1 MASDNSTGSFGGE
14 QMGRFNTPEFEE
26 DSTEVINKPIMS
38 AQQAFEVFTRLKRD
52 NQARANRNKLISD
65 QYNGSNPF
73 EQRKLDQNEQGWRAN
88 FSTLV
93 LATFVD
99 RVTPRLTDAVHGMK
113 YLTASELPDSFLE
126 ATNKTQ
132 KFRERTTEQIRS
144 WNGWIDYVEQIACE
158 NVLYGYTG
166 AVQMDEYEWRP
177 KTFRQEDMLFDEQA
191 PQLSDKLPVFCI
203 QANYYIH
210 EMVEIIEDA
219 DTAEEAG
226 YNVDNIKQAIEK
238 AAPPYES
245 ITYSPRQLSDMV
257 REGNLYYSFHKSSKM
272 IETAH
277 IFVKCYDG
285 TVDHWF
291 VNRNGSKKSEA
302 NRPKAKSNKPEPEFD
317 KSGDEPRPSEN
328 DPYELAYFEAVC
340 ESMADAITLFSFQA
354 GNNRL
359 FGSKGIGRLLYNISL
374 ATEKARMSF
383 IDAMYISGLL
393 VGQAEESIIG
403 RLQPHVRSP
412 FMIVPEGFQLLMQ
425 QFRVDINNWLGLDQK
440 LTNTA
445 EIIAGA
451 FLPDQQQISN
461 NGQMI
466 QTATKESIDAVKE
479 EEVHSG
485 IMNRWWC
492 QFSKGTSGIQRRIYS
507 KTNLRAALKQRKAK
521 LKSADSGKTM
531 IAKDLYKAMMEVD
544 SDTDKQFT
552 AAPDMGQADEASVQT
567 IMDLMDD
574 GLSVQEIIVLAHEP
588 ATEFTAAAGAQD
600 DLMFLQFYQLAKGN
614 PNFDASKLD
623 EMAANRMIGFKQ
635 TKELYVPQPA
645 QTSDIE
651 ATRAQQM
658 EWTTMLGGI
667 GVQVSQRDPHM
678 QHFQAIVPAVA
689 DHLKIASQMPPVQIP
704 KDLLGACKLGATHA
718 EAHIQAMMQA
728 GANKRQL
735 KPQILQMK
743 DLEKMLNELVQKV
756 QQAEQMAAQ
765 MAMLAQQT
773 GGVAGMP
780 GGPGGPPGPGPGGA
794 PGGATPPGPMGLP
807 MGNNAAGHP
816 AFGPPGGGGPPGGPP
831 RLPPPGGPPGGNGGP
846 PPGLGQAAMAG
857 AQTGGGQ

>member
-1 MASDNSTGSFGGE
+1 MASDSISASFGGE
-14 QMGRFNTPEFEE
+14 QLGRFNSPEFEE
-26 DSTEVINKPIMS
+26 DGTQVVNKPITS
-38 AQQAFEVFTRLKRD
+38 AQQAFEVFTRLMRD
-52 NQARANRNKLISD
+52 NQARANRNKLLTD
-65 QYNGSNPF
+65 AYNGSNPF
-73 EQRKLDQNEQGWRAN
+73 DQKKLDAAEQGWRAN

-113 YLTASELPDSFLE
+113 YLTASELPDSFVN

-132 KFRERTTEQIRS
+132 FFRERTTEQIRS
-144 WNGWIDYVEQIACE
+144 WNGWIDHVEQIATE

-191 PQLSDKLPVFCI
+191 PQLSDKLPVFVI
-203 QANYYIH
+203 KANYYIH
-210 EMVEIIEDA
+210 ECCAIIEDA
-219 DTAEEAG
+219 DTAAEAG
-226 YNVDNIKQAIEK
+226 YNVDNIKSAIER
-238 AAPPYES
+238 AAPPYDS
-245 ITYSPRQLSDMV
+245 FIYNPRQLSDMV

-277 IFVKCYDG
+277 VFVKCYDN
-285 TVDHWF
+285 TVDHWW
-291 VNRNGSKKSEA
+291 VNRNGSK
-302 NRPKAKSNKPEPEFD
+302 RSNSSDRARKRKPKPEPEFD
-317 KSGDEPRPSEN
+317 QTGDEPRPMED
-328 DPYELAYFEAVC
+328 DPYELAYFESIC

-440 LTNTA
+440 MTNTA

-479 EEVHSG
+479 EEVKQG
-485 IMNRWWC
+485 MMNRWWV
-492 QFSKGTSGIQRRIYS
+492 QFTKGISSMQRRIYS

-521 LKSADSGKTM
+521 LKAADTGKSM
-531 IAKDLYKAMMEVD
+531 IAKDLYKAMMEID
-544 SDTDKQFT
+544 SDTDKQFV
-552 AAPDMGQADEASVQT
+552 AAPDLGQADEASVDT
-567 IMDLMDD
+567 ILALMDD
-574 GLSVQEIIVLAHEP
+574 GLSVQEIIILAHEP

-600 DLMFLQFYQLAKGN
+600 DMMFLQFYQLARQN
-614 PNFDASKLD
+614 PNFDQSKLD
-623 EMAANRMIGFKQ
+623 EMAANRMIGFKT
-635 TKELYVPQPA
+635 TKEIYVPQPS

-651 ATRAQQM
+651 AQRAQQL

-678 QHFQAIVPAVA
+678 QHFQTVIPAVA
-689 DHLKIASQMPPVQIP
+689 DHLKIASQMPPVQVP
-704 KDLLGACKLGATHA
+704 KDLLQACKLGATHA
-718 EAHIQAMMQA
+718 EAHIQAMMQG

-735 KPQILQMK
+735 KPQILQLK
-743 DLEKMLNELVQKV
+743 DLEKMLNELVQKI
-756 QQAEQMAAQ
+756 QQAEMQQAQ
-765 MAMLAQQT
+765 MQMLAQQT
-773 GGVAGMP
+773 GGMAGMP
-780 GGPGGPPGPGPGGA
+780 GGPGGPPGGPGGSPGGPGPG
-794 PGGATPPGPMGLP
+794 PSGLP
-807 MGNNAAGHP
+807 LGNSAAGHP
-816 AFGPPGGGGPPGGPP
+816 ALGGPPGLNG
-831 RLPPPGGPPGGNGGP
+831 GGP
-846 PPGLGQAAMAG
+846 PPGLAMAG
-857 AQTGGGQ
+857 AQTGGNGQ

>member
-1 MASDNSTGSFGGE
+1 VASDSISASFGGE
-14 QMGRFNTPEFEE
+14 QLGRFNSPKFEE
-26 DSTEVINKPIMS
+26 DSTEVINKPITS
-38 AQQAFEVFTRLKRD
+38 AQQAYEVFQRLQRD

-65 QYNGSNPF
+65 SYNGSNPF
-73 EQRKLDQNEQGWRAN
+73 DQKKLDNAEQGWRAN

-113 YLTASELPDSFLE
+113 YLTASELPDSFVE

-144 WNGWIDYVEQIACE
+144 WNGWIDYTEQVACE

-166 AVQMDEYEWRP
+166 AVQMDSFDWRP

-191 PQLSDKLPVFCI
+191 PQLADKLPVFVI
-203 QANYYIH
+203 KANYYIH
-210 EMVEIIEDA
+210 ECVAIIED
-219 DTAEEAG
+219 DETAEEAG
-226 YNVDNIKQAIEK
+226 YNVPNIKAAIEK
-238 AAPPYES
+238 AAPPYDS
-245 ITYSPRQLSDMV
+245 FVYNPRQLSDMV

-277 IFVKCYDG
+277 VFVKCYDN
-285 TVDHWF
+285 TVDHWW
-291 VNRNGSKKSEA
+291 VNRNGSKRSNTGDRSRKSK
-302 NRPKAKSNKPEPEFD
+302 PKPEPEFD
-317 KSGDEPRPSEN
+317 PTGDEPRPSED

-340 ESMADAITLFSFQA
+340 EAMDDAITLFSFQA

-479 EEVHSG
+479 EEVKQG
-485 IMNRWWC
+485 MMNRWWV
-492 QFSKGTSGIQRRIYS
+492 QFTKGVSAMQRRIYN

-521 LKSADSGKTM
+521 LKASDTGKTM
-531 IAKDLYKAMMEVD
+531 ISQDLYRAMMEVD
-544 SDTDKQFT
+544 SDTEKTFT
-552 AAPDMGQADEASVQT
+552 KAPDMGQADEASVST
-567 IMDLMDD
+567 IMALMDD
-574 GLSVQEIIVLAHEP
+574 GLSVQEIIILAHES

-600 DLMFLQFYQLAKGN
+600 DMMFMQFYQLAKGN

-623 EMAANRMIGFKQ
+623 EMAANRMIGFKEA
-635 TKELYVPQPA
+635 KELYVPQPG
-645 QTSDIE
+645 QTTDIE
-651 ATRAQQM
+651 AQRAQQL

-678 QHFQAIVPAVA
+678 QHFGAIVPAVA
-689 DHLKIASQMPPVQIP
+689 DHLKIAAQMPPTQVP

-718 EAHIQAMMQA
+718 EAHVQAMMQG

-735 KPQILQMK
+735 KPQILMLK
-743 DLEKMLNELVQKV
+743 DLEKMLNELVQRV
-756 QQAEQMAAQ
+756 QQAEMQQAQ
-765 MAMLAQQT
+765 MQMLAQQT
-773 GGVAGMP
+773 GGMAGMP
-780 GGPGGPPGPGPGGA
+780 GGPGGGPPGPMPH
-794 PGGATPPGPMGLP
+794 GPMGLP
-807 MGNNAAGHP
+807 MGH
-816 AFGPPGGGGPPGGPP
+816 GPGPGGPP
-831 RLPPPGGPPGGNGGP
+831 PPGMNGGPPPGANGGGP
-846 PPGLGQAAMAG
+846 PPGLGAMAG
-857 AQTGGGQ
+857 APGGSQ